1 VTLVTIL
8 LFALTELA
16 LSLSPGPAVF
26 LVVSQGMKAGFRGS
40 LRSTLGIMTGELIFF
55 TLSAF
60 GLGALLIASQ
70 PLFLFVKWAGALY
83 LVYLGLKM
91 MIRSFRQTNAGQE
104 PSQALSQV
112 KIYRQGLLMQLANPK
127 AILFF
132 TALLPQFINPDFP
145 ATLQFVFLGL
155 VSILVQGSTL
165 TAYGWLAEKGGRW
178 LRQGRFSQWLDRL
191 AGVFLI
197 GAGVKL
203 ALTQRAGSLGKI

>member
-1 VTLVTIL
+1 VTLITLL

-26 LVVSQGMKAGFRGS
+26 LVVSQGMKAGFTGS

-70 PLFLFVKWAGALY
+70 PLFLFVKWVGASY

-91 MIRSFRQTNAGQE
+91 MVRSFRQTNGGPE
-104 PSQALSQV
+104 PSQALSQARF
-112 KIYRQGLLMQLANPK
+112 YRQGLLMQLANPK

-132 TALLPQFINPDFP
+132 TALLPQFINPAFP
-145 ATLQFVFLGL
+145 ATIQFIVLGL
-155 VSILVQGSTL
+155 VSITVQGSTL
-165 TAYGWLAEKGGRW
+165 TAYGWLAEKGGCW
-178 LRQGRFSQWLDRL
+178 LKQGRFSQWLDRL

-203 ALTQRAGSLGKI
+203 ALAKRHN

>member
-70 PLFLFVKWAGALY
+70 PLFLCVKWAGASY

-91 MIRSFRQTNAGQE
+91 MIRSFRQTDAGSE
-104 PSQALSQV
+104 PTRYSPHG
-112 KIYRQGLLMQLANPK
+112 KFYRQGLLMQLANPK

-132 TALLPQFINPDFP
+132 TALLPQFINPGFP
-145 ATLQFVFLGL
+145 ATVQFVALGL
-155 VSILVQGSTL
+155 VSITVQGSTL
-165 TAYGWLAEKGGRW
+165 TAYGWLAEKGGGW
-178 LRQGRFSQWLDRL
+178 LKQSRFSQWLDRF
-191 AGVFLI
+191 AGLFLI
-197 GAGVKL
+197 GAGMKL
-203 ALTQRAGSLGKI
+203 AFTQRLGGLGKS